1 MRSEPLGS
9 IHSGLL
15 GDATLADRLGAALR
29 DALGERVR
37 GEHDALRVRA
47 RTPGDVSSLFRI
59 AAQHGARVAA
69 PGGELTPGV
78 GVVSLDLD
86 ALAQIRSLDAE
97 SRIVHVEGGALLG
110 AVEAHL
116 RAAGLTLGVA
126 TLDAATLDAAT
137 LDAATG
143 ARHAARAEARAIS
156 AAAEARVDVASWL
169 ARGAVGARAHADDPV
184 DQLVCGLEVVLAD
197 GTLLTIRPAPRR
209 AVGPDLLPSFV
220 GGRACLGV
228 IVGAHLVARSVVP
241 HTDVVYRFAARADA
255 ESARAWIRGRGVRP
269 VSTALNTDDGDV
281 TYLQVRVEGHRAIRD
296 ASLATVA
303 RVALERGGRICE
315 PPVAPRDH
323 ASVIAPP
330 SDVVRALARALDPAG
345 ILRA

>member
-29 DALGERVR
+29 EALGERVR

-47 RTPGDVSSLFRI
+47 RTPGDVSALFRI

-110 AVEAHL
+110 SVEAHL

-137 LDAATG
+137 
-143 ARHAARAEARAIS
+143 
-156 AAAEARVDVASWL
+156 RVDVASWL

-184 DQLVCGLEVVLAD
+184 DQLVCGLEVVIAD

>member
-37 GEHDALRVRA
+37 GELDALRVRA
-47 RTPGDVSSLFRI
+47 RTPGDVSALFRI
-59 AAQHGARVAA
+59 AAQHGARMAA

-156 AAAEARVDVASWL
+156 AAAEARVDVASSASTRSRFI
-169 ARGAVGARAHADDPV
+169 ARPSRWRRRSASPRD
-184 DQLVCGLEVVLAD
+184 
-197 GTLLTIRPAPRR
+197 PRR
-209 AVGPDLLPSFV
+209 RPTRRSQL
-220 GGRACLGV
+220 GR
-228 IVGAHLVARSVVP
+228 H
-241 HTDVVYRFAARADA
+241 HT
-255 ESARAWIRGRGVRP
+255 SARRP
-269 VSTALNTDDGDV
+269 RRSG
-281 TYLQVRVEGHRAIRD
+281 
-296 ASLATVA
+296 
-303 RVALERGGRICE
+303 
-315 PPVAPRDH
+315 P
-323 ASVIAPP
+323 
-330 SDVVRALARALDPAG
+330 
-345 ILRA
+345 